1 MEAKFFSL
9 FSDRRRLSVSVGF
22 QKNCDWIMTIEDNGE
37 NIFYKSGCDR
47 VFVFAKAYVF
57 LCEYLSEKYGGY

>member
-22 QKNCDWIMTIEDNGE
+22 HKNSDWCVSIYDDRTGIYHCSD
-37 NIFYKSGCDR
+37 CDR
-47 VFVFAKAYVF
+47 FLVFAKAYVF